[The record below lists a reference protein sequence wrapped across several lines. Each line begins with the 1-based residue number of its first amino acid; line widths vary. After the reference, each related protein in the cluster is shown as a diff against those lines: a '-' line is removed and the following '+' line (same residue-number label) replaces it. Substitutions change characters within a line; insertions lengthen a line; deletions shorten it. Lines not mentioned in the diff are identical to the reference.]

1 MYGTGA
7 PARQLGAGHD
17 GPGAGGGGRRG
28 RAWPGDDCCPP
39 AQDGK
44 TPLHCASQWGH
55 VEVAKALM
63 EKGADVGAKDKVRM
77 RRATTHVRESARQPS
92 HRAGMAARRA
102 VTRSLSR
109 TRGSRRA
116 RTRTA
121 ERAQTAAGAL
131 RVRQSLWGAVLVR
144 GA

>member
-1 MYGTGA
+1 MRGDTGA
-7 PARQLGAGHD
+7 GLAVHD
-17 GPGAGGGGRRG
+17 R
-28 RAWPGDDCCPP
+28 CPP
-39 AQDGK
+39 AQGW
-44 TPLHCASQWGH
+44 TPLQIASSHGH
-55 VEVAKALM
+55 VEVAKALI
-63 EKGADVGAKDKVRM
+63 EKGADMNAKNNVRM
-77 RRATTHVRESARQPS
+77 RRAATHVRESARQPS